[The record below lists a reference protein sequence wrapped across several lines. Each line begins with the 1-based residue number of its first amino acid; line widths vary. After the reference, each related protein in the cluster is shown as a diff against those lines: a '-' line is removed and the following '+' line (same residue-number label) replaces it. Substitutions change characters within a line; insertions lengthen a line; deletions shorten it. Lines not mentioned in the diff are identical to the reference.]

1 MADEI
6 GFVEGGTI
14 TTPKGFQAGSIYAG
28 IKHYSADK
36 DKLDLGLLVSDKPAS
51 IAGVY
56 TTSAI
61 KSPSVRLTQ
70 ERVSNKKVRALLV
83 NSGIANACVGEQGYD
98 DAIEVTAHAA
108 QRLGVKAEE
117 VLIASTGIIGV
128 ELPVSLINGGVD
140 RMEPSSDGGHGLA
153 RAILTTD
160 PGPKEVA
167 VSFERGRKT
176 ITIGGIAKGSG
187 MIHPNMATVLC
198 FVTTDAQIGAEFLQ
212 RALKR
217 AVDSS
222 FNMLSIDGDTSTN
235 DMVLAFSNGAAQ
247 PVVIEEGSAQGN
259 LFERG
264 IQMVCTCLAKQLAK
278 DGEGATKL
286 IEVTVEGAASPASA
300 RMAARTV
307 ISSSLV
313 KTAIHGADPNW
324 GRIIA
329 ALARSGAEVEESKV
343 GLFVADVCLMEG
355 GRPIPYHKDAV
366 VVLMQEQEVSLR
378 IQLNLGKSN
387 ATAWGCDLSEE
398 YVTFNS
404 SYTT

>member
-6 GFVEGGTI
+6 RFVEGGTV
-14 TTPKGFQAGSIYAG
+14 TTPKDFHAGSTYAG
-28 IKHYSADK
+28 IKTYSAE
-36 DKLDLGLLVSDKPAS
+36 KLDLGLLVSDRPAS
-51 IAGVY
+51 VAGVY

-83 NSGIANACVGEQGYD
+83 NSGIANACVGEQGYN
-98 DAIEVTAHAA
+98 DALEVTAHTA

-128 ELPVSLINGGVD
+128 ELPVSLINAAVD
-140 RMEPSSDGGHGLA
+140 RMELSSDGGHGLA

-160 PGPKEVA
+160 PGPKEAA

-176 ITIGGIAKGSG
+176 ITIAGIAKGSG

-198 FVTTDAQIGAEFLQ
+198 FVTTDAQIGGEFLH

-247 PVVIEEGSAQGN
+247 PVVIEEGSPQGN

-264 IQMVCTCLAKQLAK
+264 LQMVCSRLVKQLAR

-329 ALARSGAEVEESKV
+329 ALARSGAEVEENKI
-343 GLFVADVCLMEG
+343 GLFVADVCLMEA

-366 VVLMQEQEVSLR
+366 VALMQEQEVSLR